1 MHHKRFI
8 EDFTIWVQDHD
19 LINGASILGSYARG
33 EQKLESDID
42 LLIVSD
48 NLDHFIKNTEWV
60 IKFGKNEKVLI
71 EYYGELTSVR
81 CFYNT
86 GLEIEFGFVNLSWTS
101 IPIDQGTYNV
111 VKNGFKILYD
121 PLKLLSKL
129 NNEINKG

>member
-71 EYYGELTSVR
+71 EYYWG
-81 CFYNT
+81 
-86 GLEIEFGFVNLSWTS
+86 
-101 IPIDQGTYNV
+101 
-111 VKNGFKILYD
+111 
-121 PLKLLSKL
+121 
-129 NNEINKG
+129 INFC